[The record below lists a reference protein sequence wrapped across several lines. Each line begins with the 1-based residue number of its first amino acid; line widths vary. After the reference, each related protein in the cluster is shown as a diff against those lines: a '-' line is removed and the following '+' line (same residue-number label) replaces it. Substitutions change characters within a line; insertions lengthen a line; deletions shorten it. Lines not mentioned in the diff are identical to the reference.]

1 MLKLAQRLLLGAT
14 GVIDRQVGW
23 WRLPCPASLLVLGG
37 IRRTLR
43 ESNLFDVDSE
53 SIPYGT
59 REPLPPDRSLSRAY
73 NGTGTSLR
81 QPGMG
86 AAGAVFGRNV
96 PVPTLTPT
104 AVLRPNPRTISRE
117 LLARSEFRP
126 ATTLNV
132 LAAAWLQFQIHD
144 WLSHEPPDGSPWRI
158 PLESDDPWPERP
170 MLVYRTPPAHPGEAA
185 NVFRNTETH
194 WWDGSQLYG
203 STEAIG
209 SALREFAGGR
219 MLLTDDGLVPF
230 DPNSGRD
237 LAGVT
242 GNWWLGLAMLHTL
255 FLREH
260 NSICEMLESEHPTW
274 SDDELFNHARLIN
287 AALMARIQTLDW
299 SMAVVANKAMQLPL
313 GANWWGLVGERVT
326 RRVGRLSSLDLI
338 SGAPGSHADLF
349 GVPYSIT
356 EEFVAVYRM
365 HQLLPDDYVLR
376 DHVDNHV
383 LQELT
388 FGDLSLGSTRKVLD
402 SVAMED
408 LIYSFAQ
415 SNPGVIGLHNYP
427 RALTSFRKPDG
438 TIIDLATT
446 ELVRDRERGVPRYN
460 EFRRRF
466 HLSAAGRFEDISK
479 DPQVVEKLSRIYDSP
494 EDVDLTVGLLAEEP
508 VSGFAF
514 SDTAFRMF
522 ALMATRRLKSDR
534 FFTDDYRPEVYTQAG
549 LDWVADNSM
558 SSVILRHYP
567 SLADSLRGVENPF
580 MPWGCG

>member
-1 MLKLAQRLLLGAT
+1 MLKLAQRVLLRAT
-14 GVIDRQVGW
+14 GVIDRQLGW
-23 WRLPCPASLLVLGG
+23 WRLPRPASLLVLGG
-37 IRRTLR
+37 IRETLR
-43 ESNLFDVDSE
+43 ESNLFDPDTASFP
-53 SIPYGT
+53 SGD
-59 REPLPPDRSLSRAY
+59 REPLPRDRSLFRSY
-73 NGTGTSLR
+73 DGSGTSLR
-81 QPGMG
+81 QREMG

-104 AVLRPNPRTISRE
+104 GVLTPNPRTVSRE

-144 WLSHEPPDGSPWRI
+144 WLSHEPPKGPPWKV
-158 PLESDDPWPERP
+158 PLDADDSWPERP
-170 MLVYRTPPAHPGEAA
+170 MLVYRTPPAHPGGPA

-203 STEAIG
+203 STEEIG
-209 SALREFAGGR
+209 SALRVFEGGR
-219 MLLTDDGLVPF
+219 MRLTDDDLVPF
-230 DPNSGRD
+230 DPNSGKD

-274 SDDELFNHARLIN
+274 SDDELFNHARLVN
-287 AALMARIQTLDW
+287 AALMAKIQTLDW
-299 SMAVVANKAMQLPL
+299 SMAVVANKAMQVPL
-313 GANWWGLVGERVT
+313 MANWWGLVGERVT
-326 RRVGRLSSLDLI
+326 RNIGRLSSLDLV
-338 SGAPGSHADLF
+338 SGVPGSHADLF
-349 GVPYSIT
+349 GVPYTIT
-356 EEFVAVYRM
+356 EEFVSVYRM

-376 DHVDNHV
+376 DHLDHHV

-402 SVAMED
+402 SVAMDD

-427 RALTSFRKPDG
+427 RALTTFRKPDG
-438 TIIDLATT
+438 TIIDLATI

-460 EFRRRF
+460 EFRRKF
-466 HLSAAGRFEDISK
+466 HLTAADRFEDISK
-479 DPQVVEKLSRIYDSP
+479 DPAVVEQLSRIYAAPD
-494 EDVDLTVGLLAEEP
+494 EVDLTVGLLAEEP
-508 VSGFAF
+508 VAGFAF

-522 ALMATRRLKSDR
+522 TLMATRRLKSDR
-534 FFTDDYRPEVYTQAG
+534 FFTEDYRPEVYTQAG
-549 LDWVADNSM
+549 LAWVAENSM

-580 MPWGCG
+580 KPWGG